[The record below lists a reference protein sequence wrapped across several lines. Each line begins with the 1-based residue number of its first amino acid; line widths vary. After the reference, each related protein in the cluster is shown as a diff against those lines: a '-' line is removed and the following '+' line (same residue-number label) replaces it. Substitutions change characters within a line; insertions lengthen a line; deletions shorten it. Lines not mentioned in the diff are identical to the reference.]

1 MIQVWRSY
9 PMKKERQLRLWAF
22 EERRN
27 LLQVF
32 KMYKGLSS
40 VPFSDLFTLST
51 VTNTRGHAA
60 KTVKS
65 RCQLDTRRWREDS
78 LQGLL
83 GCWSLE
89 TVTAKCHQLWSI
101 SSLKNGLNCIKKAM
115 MVFFVDKPVR
125 LALWPFQFWRL
136 IYTAGATAPGMLYG
150 RQ

>member
-1 MIQVWRSY
+1 
-9 PMKKERQLRLWAF
+9 MKKERQLRLWAF

-65 RCQLDTRRWREDS
+65 RCQLDTRR
-78 LQGLL
+78 
-83 GCWSLE
+83 
-89 TVTAKCHQLWSI
+89 
-101 SSLKNGLNCIKKAM
+101 
-115 MVFFVDKPVR
+115 
-125 LALWPFQFWRL
+125 
-136 IYTAGATAPGMLYG
+136 
-150 RQ
+150 